1 MVELAMTSM
10 EKLQGLFHLSFVD
23 RIVEGER
30 RLSFSAVL
38 MPECETCKSVNWSH
52 MSHVLVP
59 PPVQIGDETT
69 VV

>member
-30 RLSFSAVL
+30 RLSFK
-38 MPECETCKSVNWSH
+38 CCVNARLVNLLIGPICH
-52 MSHVLVP
+52 MSLSLHLYRP
-59 PPVQIGDETT
+59 ETT

>member
-38 MPECETCKSVNWSH
+38 MRD
-52 MSHVLVP
+52 L
-59 PPVQIGDETT
+59 
-69 VV
+69 